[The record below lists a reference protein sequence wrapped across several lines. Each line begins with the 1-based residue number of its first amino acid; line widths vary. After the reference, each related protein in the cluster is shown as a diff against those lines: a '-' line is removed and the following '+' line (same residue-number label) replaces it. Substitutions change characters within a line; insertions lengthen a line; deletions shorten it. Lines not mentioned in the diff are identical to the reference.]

1 MTKAWKRGSA
11 ALAAGAIIAVGMV
24 ATQPAPS
31 ASAAKGTTATKPVV
45 PTKIKTVRLMV
56 CDKGAY
62 TSVYTVRL
70 PDPQDRR
77 TRIPAYYKA
86 PGDKCVKSDLYFN
99 KTYRVSV
106 KVLNV
111 KTGKRGA
118 TIKTFTFKADRPMT
132 VVTLGTA
139 QKPHL
144 ERYRK

>member
-1 MTKAWKRGSA
+1 
-11 ALAAGAIIAVGMV
+11 MV

-31 ASAAKGTTATKPVV
+31 ASAAKGKTATKPAV
-45 PTKIKTVRLMV
+45 PAKAKTVRLMV

-62 TSVYTVRL
+62 TSVYKVANA
-70 PDPQDRR
+70 DPRDLL
-77 TRIPAYYKA
+77 TPAYYKA
-86 PGDKCVKSDLYFN
+86 PGDKCTKSNLYFN

-139 QKPHL
+139 QKPRL

>member
-31 ASAAKGTTATKPVV
+31 ASASAAKGTTATKPVV
-45 PTKIKTVRLMV
+45 PTKTVRLMI
-56 CDKGAY
+56 CDKGTY
-62 TSVYTVRL
+62 TSGYILRNANPRDLIT
-70 PDPQDRR
+70 PG
-77 TRIPAYYKA
+77 YYKA
-86 PGDKCVKSDLYFN
+86 PGDKCVKSNLVFN

-106 KVLNV
+106 TFVDA
-111 KTGKRGA
+111 KTGLIGA
-118 TIKTFTFKADRPMT
+118 TIKTFSFKADRPMT

-139 QKPHL
+139 QKPRL

>member
-45 PTKIKTVRLMV
+45 PTKTVRLMI
-56 CDKGAY
+56 CDKGTYASTSRVWQGDLRNAAY
-62 TSVYTVRL
+62 LQSKALRSDELCGKYALVQNQKYTVRV
-70 PDPQDRR
+70 
-77 TRIPAYYKA
+77 AVWSFEKKKA
-86 PGDKCVKSDLYFN
+86 TKK
-99 KTYRVSV
+99 
-106 KVLNV
+106 
-111 KTGKRGA
+111 
-118 TIKTFTFKADRPMT
+118 IKEFTFKADRPMT

-139 QKPHL
+139 QKPRL